1 MNHLNFSREIWKRS
15 LTRDFYL
22 KKLSSTLRT
31 RRVRKKKRLCLCK
44 DKTSERHRF
53 LLEELIFV
61 LLVKLHIQLDQKNV
75 DIMYLPIYPVLL

>member
-31 RRVRKKKRLCLCK
+31 RRMRKKKDSLCK
-44 DKTSERHRF
+44 DKTSERRRF

-61 LLVKLHIQLDQKNV
+61 LLVKLHVQLDQKNV